1 MPQFSP
7 IGVDALLALVTR
19 SVRARAGRR
28 VVAIDG
34 ADAAEPVAF
43 AHRLADVVRAE
54 GGEAA
59 VVSLHDFVRPA
70 SVRLEYGRTDELSYR
85 TAWFDYSALDRE
97 VLTAL
102 RERGEWLPALWDEA
116 TDRSPRAPVRS
127 ASENAVIVVAGPML
141 LGRGLVFD
149 VTVRLQMTEKAVRRK
164 THAER
169 AWSISPLFEHDAAVT
184 DTADF
189 TVRWDHPDRPAL
201 AGVIT

>member
-7 IGVDALLALVTR
+7 VGVDALLTLVAR
-19 SVRARAGRR
+19 SVRARTGRR

-34 ADAAEPVAF
+34 ADAAEPAAF
-43 AHRLADVVRAE
+43 AHRLADVLRAD

-59 VVSLHDFVRPA
+59 VVSLHGFVRPA
-70 SVRLEYGRTDELSYR
+70 SVRLEYGKTDELSYR
-85 TAWFDYSALDRE
+85 TAWFDYAALERE
-97 VLTAL
+97 VLTAV

-116 TDRSPRAPVRS
+116 TDRSPRAPIRS

-141 LGRGLVFD
+141 LGRGLHFD

-164 THAER
+164 TPADR
-169 AWSISPLFEHDAAVT
+169 AWSISPLFDHDNDVA

-201 AGVIT
+201 AGAIT